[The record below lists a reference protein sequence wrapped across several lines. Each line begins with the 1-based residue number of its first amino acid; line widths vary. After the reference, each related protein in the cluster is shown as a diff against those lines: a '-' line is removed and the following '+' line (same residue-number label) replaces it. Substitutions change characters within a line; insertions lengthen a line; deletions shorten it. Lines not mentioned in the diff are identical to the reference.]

1 MDDGKPKASAVL
13 SVAAA
18 LALLY
23 VFRTVL
29 WPLALALVLM
39 ILIRVVSRRIKR
51 ALPSAGER
59 TVSTV
64 TAVTIGGLVLGAMLF
79 VVNGVSQNLAE
90 AETIY
95 RRLDQMVG
103 EVRVP
108 GLGWLS
114 LEGLAHRMDA
124 GETLR
129 AIASNV
135 QGAGAGLTLTALY
148 LVFIVATGRSLEQ
161 RVTKIIAARRSSA
174 LVNVLTRSVQ
184 GVEVYTYIQTITGL
198 MMAIA
203 AFFLMIAFGL
213 KSALFWA
220 LTLFLFS

>member
-1 MDDGKPKASAVL
+1 M
-13 SVAAA
+13 
-18 LALLY
+18 
-23 VFRTVL
+23 
-29 WPLALALVLM
+29 LV
-39 ILIRVVSRRIKR
+39 VV
-51 ALPSAGER
+51 
-59 TVSTV
+59 T
-64 TAVTIGGLVLGAMLF
+64 
-79 VVNGVSQNLAE
+79 GVSQILAE

-174 LVNVLTRSVQ
+174 ARLARVSDVPR
-184 GVEVYTYIQTITGL
+184 
-198 MMAIA
+198 A
-203 AFFLMIAFGL
+203 
-213 KSALFWA
+213 
-220 LTLFLFS
+220 

>member
-1 MDDGKPKASAVL
+1 M
-13 SVAAA
+13 
-18 LALLY
+18 
-23 VFRTVL
+23 
-29 WPLALALVLM
+29 
-39 ILIRVVSRRIKR
+39 
-51 ALPSAGER
+51 
-59 TVSTV
+59 
-64 TAVTIGGLVLGAMLF
+64 
-79 VVNGVSQNLAE
+79 
-90 AETIY
+90 
-95 RRLDQMVG
+95 
-103 EVRVP
+103 
-108 GLGWLS
+108 
-114 LEGLAHRMDA
+114 
-124 GETLR
+124 
-129 AIASNV
+129 